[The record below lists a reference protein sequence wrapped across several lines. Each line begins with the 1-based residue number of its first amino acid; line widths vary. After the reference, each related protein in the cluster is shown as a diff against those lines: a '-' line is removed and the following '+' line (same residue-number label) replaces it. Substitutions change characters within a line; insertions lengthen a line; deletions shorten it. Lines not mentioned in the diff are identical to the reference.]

1 VENLRD
7 QLQDTTSRLGE
18 TRSEN
23 ERLRCLFLSSDAQ
36 GLSQLRRSLTA
47 AEEDVIRKREEMET
61 LRKQLATPTRE
72 IDQQYEIRHKQIIE
86 QFANL
91 LKVQV
96 GALSRFVHCQTG
108 SVEYAELRQCID
120 QLIRKVAGLDEVT
133 QTDGKMN
140 LIEEILNNVSEAY
153 EQVNKVLRRT
163 QRETQE
169 KEVYTEQPEEIVDE
183 VQDLENELEELQAA
197 HAEEIESMQSKFEH
211 QLKLLRERL
220 HHEENRRKKAQ
231 EELQTLN
238 SLNDHSLST
247 MKKTHEE
254 MLAEQR
260 QQYEEQIIALREEHA
275 AELQEEKKATRMALD
290 AVQRAHDAEL
300 RSINEKVRN
309 IGANGGNIKIS
320 PQATISAELRTDVQ
334 SSRQN
339 KMLEQMSNELAQ
351 LSALYSAKC
360 LENSQLD
367 EKMSLLLA
375 DKENQSSLNDVEVQN
390 RRLHRELRQKD
401 TIIEE
406 LRRTVAFLERRNV
419 DSANEEHPVNF
430 EERVDDVPLLQE
442 ESVTSQP
449 LQIHSPTLQQQITRN
464 FSSLNSNN
472 NNKNSTATQPTIV
485 ISSTCRPLSGQG
497 VKFRRNRQ
505 MTLKMTSRR
514 NDIRFLSNPAIP
526 VSQLTNDYPA
536 SELRRSMFIPVSERR
551 KFFETIAEYSHP
563 F

>member
-1 VENLRD
+1 IIYNQVENLRD

-61 LRKQLATPTRE
+61 LRKQLATPTQE
-72 IDQQYEIRHKQIIE
+72 SDQQYEIRYKQIVE
-86 QFANL
+86 QFTNL

-108 SVEYAELRQCID
+108 SIEYAELRQCVD
-120 QLIRKVAGLDEVT
+120 QLIRRVAGLDEVT
-133 QTDGKMN
+133 QMDSKMN
-140 LIEEILNNVSEAY
+140 LIEETLNNVSEAY
-153 EQVNKVLRRT
+153 EKVSKVLIRT
-163 QRETQE
+163 QREVQE
-169 KEVYTEQPEEIVDE
+169 KEVHMEHSSPDDIADE
-183 VQDLENELEELQAA
+183 VQDLENELEEIQAA
-197 HAEEIESMQSKFEH
+197 HAEEMESMQSKYEY

-220 HHEENRRKKAQ
+220 EHEEHRRKKAQ

-260 QQYEEQIIALREEHA
+260 RQYEEEIAALHKEHA

-300 RSINEKVRN
+300 KNINEKVRSISGNN
-309 IGANGGNIKIS
+309 ISSSQTN
-320 PQATISAELRTDVQ
+320 ISAEPRIDVQ
-334 SSRQN
+334 STRQS
-339 KMLEQMSNELAQ
+339 KMLEQMSTELAQ

-375 DKENQSSLNDVEVQN
+375 DKENQSSLNDVETQN

-401 TIIEE
+401 IIIEE
-406 LRRTVAFLERRNV
+406 LRQTVAFLERRTADLTGEELPVKYGRFIFSNV
-419 DSANEEHPVNF
+419 LCECNSD
-430 EERVDDVPLLQE
+430 
-442 ESVTSQP
+442 
-449 LQIHSPTLQQQITRN
+449 QIKLRIT
-464 FSSLNSNN
+464 
-472 NNKNSTATQPTIV
+472 
-485 ISSTCRPLSGQG
+485 
-497 VKFRRNRQ
+497 
-505 MTLKMTSRR
+505 
-514 NDIRFLSNPAIP
+514 
-526 VSQLTNDYPA
+526 
-536 SELRRSMFIPVSERR
+536 
-551 KFFETIAEYSHP
+551 
-563 F
+563 